1 MNLHSKEIE
10 EKILAHLIVYPGHY
24 EKAASYLKP
33 ELFYFPFN
41 QKLYETIYK
50 INTTGGVADTVS
62 IHYALKAEPGY
73 DPFQV
78 MDITH
83 RHTYIA
89 NIEEKC
95 LILNQLYFN
104 RKLKEIGKELFEK
117 ADTEDGIDLLETAT
131 KEIEN
136 LWSILTHH
144 KQTDLKKIL
153 ADAHAEISAAKET
166 GVFGIKTYF
175 NEIDEITLGRHG
187 GDLVIIAGRPGHGKT
202 TLALC
207 EAYQVAQHK
216 PVAIFSLEMPS
227 VQLMKKIISRESQI
241 PLKTLRTGQTTQV
254 EDEQL
259 SQSIRTLMNLNDRLF
274 MFDIASVH
282 ITDLVN
288 IVKKLKRT
296 RGIEIVY
303 VDYMQLMAG
312 HKEKGSNREQ
322 EIGTISR
329 GLKKLAMDLN
339 ICVVAMS
346 QLNREVENRAD
357 KRPLLSDLRES
368 GNIEQDA
375 DTVHFIVRHEKYGI
389 QSISIKG
396 RDRSTAG
403 IAEIITAK
411 NRNGDTGVNY
421 LGFNGATSTLTNN
434 PTEDAF

>member
-1 MNLHSKEIE
+1 MNLYSKEIE
-10 EKILAHLIVYPGHY
+10 EKILAHLMVYPSHY
-24 EKAASYLKP
+24 PKAASYLKP

-41 QKLYETIYK
+41 QKLYETIFK

-62 IHYALKAEPGY
+62 IHYALKAEPDY
-73 DPFQV
+73 EPAQ
-78 MDITH
+78 ITTLTH

-104 RKLKEIGKELFEK
+104 RQLKEIGRELFEM
-117 ADTEDGIDLLETAT
+117 ADTEDGIELLEAAT
-131 KEIEN
+131 KKIEN

-144 KQTDLKKIL
+144 KTTDLTKII
-153 ADAHAEISAAKET
+153 ADAQAEITAAKET

-175 NEIDEITLGRHG
+175 NEIDDITLGRHG

-207 EAYQVAQHK
+207 EAYQVAQHL

-227 VQLMKKIISRESQI
+227 VQLMKKIISRDSQI
-241 PLKTLRTGQTTQV
+241 PLKTLRTGQTTEVQ
-254 EDEQL
+254 DEQL
-259 SQSIRTLMNLNDRLF
+259 SQSIRTLMNFNDRIF
-274 MFDIASVH
+274 MYDIASVH
-282 ITDLVN
+282 ITDLSN

-296 RGIEIVY
+296 RGIGVVY
-303 VDYMQLMAG
+303 VDYIQLMAG
-312 HKEKGSNREQ
+312 NREKGTNREQ

-339 ICVVAMS
+339 ICVVGLS
-346 QLNREVENRAD
+346 QLNREVETRAD

-375 DTVHFIVRHEKYGI
+375 DTVHFIVRHEKYGT
-389 QSISIKG
+389 QSITIKG
-396 RDRSTAG
+396 QDKSTAG

-411 NRNGDTGVNY
+411 NRNGDTGVSY
-421 LGFNGATSTLTNN
+421 LNFNGATSTVSNYQSE
-434 PTEDAF
+434 PF